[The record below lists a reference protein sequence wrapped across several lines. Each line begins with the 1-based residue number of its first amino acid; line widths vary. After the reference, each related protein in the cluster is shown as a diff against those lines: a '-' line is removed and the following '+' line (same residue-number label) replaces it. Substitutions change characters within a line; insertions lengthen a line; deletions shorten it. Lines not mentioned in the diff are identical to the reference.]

1 MKKTILI
8 AATAVSLTAL
18 FAFKSDEPASWSV
31 DNAHTKVGFSTTHL
45 MVSDVEGYFK
55 KVTATIKTSKMD
67 FSDAVAEMTAQ
78 VNSVFTDNEQRDGH
92 LQSPDFFDAAKFP
105 TITFKSTSFKK
116 GTGNNYTV
124 TGNLTMHG
132 VTKPVTLNAMARIA
146 ENPMSK
152 KTTAGFK
159 ITGKINRKD
168 FGIGASIPSEMVGE
182 EIDLIINAEF
192 IKE

>member
-1 MKKTILI
+1 MKKIILI
-8 AATAVSLTAL
+8 AATVASLSVL
-18 FAFKSDEPASWSV
+18 FAFKSSESANWSV
-31 DNAHTKVGFSTTHL
+31 DSAHTKVGFSATHL

-55 KVTATIKTSKMD
+55 KVTATIKTSNVD
-67 FSDAVAEMTAQ
+67 FSDSVAEMTAQ
-78 VNSVFTDNEQRDGH
+78 VNSVFTDNEQRDAH

-116 GTGNNYTV
+116 STGNNYTV
-124 TGNLTMHG
+124 TGNLTIHG
-132 VTKPVTLNAMARIA
+132 VTKPVTLNAIARVA

-168 FGIGASIPSEMVGE
+168 FGIGASMPSTMVSE
-182 EIDLIINAEF
+182 DIDLIINAEF